1 MQNQR
6 LQNMVRCALAAA
18 ILCVTA
24 QISLPVGDAP
34 ITIQP
39 FALALVE
46 RFCGAEAR
54 QCVAAELV
62 WTE

>member
-39 FALALVE
+39 LRA
-46 RFCGAEAR
+46 GAGGR
-54 QCVAAELV
+54 AAGLEMGRAGRR
-62 WTE
+62 